1 MKSCWTGEQT
11 MTCPYCHAV
20 ERLGVRLTPLKA
32 TIFDRI
38 KRAGDFGVSST
49 ELVGELYD
57 NRVAANTIK
66 AHVWQINQLLT
77 ETTHIIRSDGR
88 VWFLRRRGRGS

>member
-1 MKSCWTGEQT
+1 
-11 MTCPYCHAV
+11 MTLCCPQCHQPIAI

-32 TIFDRI
+32 AIFDRI
-38 KRAGDFGVSST
+38 RRAGDVGVSST

-57 NRVAANTIK
+57 NRVTGNTIK

>member
-1 MKSCWTGEQT
+1 
-11 MTCPYCHAV
+11 MTLCCPQCHQPIAI

-32 TIFDRI
+32 AIFDRI
-38 KRAGDFGVSST
+38 KRAGDLGVSST

-57 NRVAANTIK
+57 NRVATNTVK
-66 AHVWQINQLLT
+66 AHVWQINQVLA
-77 ETTHIIRSDGR
+77 ETSFVIRSDGR

>member
-1 MKSCWTGEQT
+1 
-11 MTCPYCHAV
+11 MTLCCPQCHQPIAI

-32 TIFDRI
+32 AIFDRI
-38 KRAGDFGVSST
+38 RRAGDVGVSST

-57 NRVAANTIK
+57 NRVTGNTIK
-66 AHVWQINQLLT
+66 AHVWQINQVLA
-77 ETTHIIRSDGR
+77 ETAHVIRSDGR